1 MHAGSIED
9 SRVVAWKNK
18 KKITGQVKLCRN
30 ADNKIQSLMLNRK
43 GYTLWVQKAK
53 KKKKK
58 HAKCLEG
65 NSKSKFAW
73 NI

>member
-18 KKITGQVKLCRN
+18 KKITDQVKLCRN

-53 KKKKK
+53 KKKK